1 MGAGTTTTTTT
12 ELTAARHPAAN
23 VVSGGSSGC
32 LPSSWPSLSG
42 GGGGGGGTGRRRGSA
57 VVRSLQLVV
66 RDVSPAAGWCG
77 HRAWRRLLRR
87 LAQETR
93 CICSSSSPSGSA
105 SSRPITFGYDAA
117 SYAKNFDD
125 GRRPAAHYAALAP
138 APAAGA
144 ANADHEPAGR

>member
-42 GGGGGGGTGRRRGSA
+42 AGGTGRRRGSA

-93 CICSSSSPSGSA
+93 CICSSSSPSGAA

-144 ANADHEPAGR
+144 ANAAAHEPAGR

>member
-1 MGAGTTTTTTT
+1 MGAAAGTA
-12 ELTAARHPAAN
+12 ELTAPPHHAVN
-23 VVSGGSSGC
+23 VSGGGC
-32 LPSSWPSLSG
+32 LPSSWPPPAGSQ
-42 GGGGGGGTGRRRGSA
+42 RRVSAA

-93 CICSSSSPSGSA
+93 WCICNCSSPAAA
-105 SSRPITFGYDAA
+105 SRPRPITFGYDAA

-125 GRRPAAHYAALAP
+125 GRRPVHYHVAP
-138 APAAGA
+138 APPLPPPPSSPMRQTSRPAALS
-144 ANADHEPAGR
+144 PPSLLSP

>member
-1 MGAGTTTTTTT
+1 MGAGTT
-12 ELTAARHPAAN
+12 ELTATRHA
-23 VVSGGSSGC
+23 GSGC
-32 LPSSWPSLSG
+32 LPSSWPPASG
-42 GGGGGGGTGRRRGSA
+42 GGGRRRGSG

-66 RDVSPAAGWCG
+66 RDVSPAAGWCC

-93 CICSSSSPSGSA
+93 CICSSSASPSSSGAASS

-125 GRRPAAHYAALAP
+125 GRRPAAHYAARA
-138 APAAGA
+138 APAAA
-144 ANADHEPAGR
+144 VVVVANAADEPAGR

>member
-32 LPSSWPSLSG
+32 LPSSWPSLAGAGAGAGS
-42 GGGGGGGTGRRRGSA
+42 TGRRRGSA
-57 VVRSLQLVV
+57 VVRSLQLVM

-93 CICSSSSPSGSA
+93 CICSSSSPSGA
-105 SSRPITFGYDAA
+105 ASRPITFGYDAA

-138 APAAGA
+138 APAGA
-144 ANADHEPAGR
+144 ANAADEPAGR

>member
-1 MGAGTTTTTTT
+1 MGVGTA
-12 ELTAARHPAAN
+12 ELAAPRRAVN
-23 VVSGGSSGC
+23 VVSGC
-32 LPSSWPSLSG
+32 LPSSWPPAPSG
-42 GGGGGGGTGRRRGSA
+42 RQRRGSG

-93 CICSSSSPSGSA
+93 CICSSPA
-105 SSRPITFGYDAA
+105 AASRPITFGYDAA

-125 GRRPAAHYAALAP
+125 GRRPPHYDVTPGPVAP
-138 APAAGA
+138 ATVVVAA
-144 ANADHEPAGR
+144 ANAVDYSAGR

>member
-1 MGAGTTTTTTT
+1 MGAGTT
-12 ELTAARHPAAN
+12 ELSAAPRHHPAN
-23 VVSGGSSGC
+23 VSGGAGC
-32 LPSSWPSLSG
+32 LPSSCP
-42 GGGGGGGTGRRRGSA
+42 TGRRRGSA

-93 CICSSSSPSGSA
+93 CICSSSPPGA

-125 GRRPAAHYAALAP
+125 GRRPAAHY
-138 APAAGA
+138 GA
-144 ANADHEPAGR
+144 ARPASAVANAADESASR